1 MYELRPNKSHI
12 GRLLALLSPGC
23 LAIGFS
29 MSYASQAHSLLQ
41 VAENLVSHVKNA
53 KKQDISDNC
62 LGTLINLSQLDQ
74 FRPGLGKKN
83 T

>member
-1 MYELRPNKSHI
+1 MAKLSH
-12 GRLLALLSPGC
+12 GCSAL
-23 LAIGFS
+23 
-29 MSYASQAHSLLQ
+29 QAHSLLQ

-83 T
+83 TLQIIPT